1 MKPDSNLCYSVIR
14 RITLLL
20 TFLPLTVLVMAQ
32 QTVTGTVTSSEDG
45 NPIPGVN
52 VIIKGTTLGTI
63 TNAQGL
69 FNIDVGEGASLLFSY
84 VGMLNQEVP
93 VGQQTVMDI
102 VMEPDYAQLDEVVVI
117 GYGSMKKSD
126 LTGAVAS
133 LKADEIDTQPI
144 TSMEQAMSGKLAGVE
159 VTQASHAPGGGI
171 SVRIR
176 GGNSIN
182 SNVEP
187 LYVID
192 GMPIY
197 SNNNMIP
204 SNGPNDGVLPQLNL
218 LAGLNPAD
226 IERIEVLKDASAT
239 SIYGARGANGVVL
252 ITTKRGVTGKSVVE
266 YGGYFGFQNISNKIE
281 MLDAHQFSTV
291 HNEMATNRGE
301 PLRFTGADFDGV
313 YHGTPEEYQN
323 GTLPSTDWLDEIM
336 RQGMIQN
343 HQLSVS
349 GGTDR
354 TRYAISANYLDNEGI
369 ITGGGFN
376 RTSMRAN
383 LDANVNKWLDVG
395 NSTSFSYN
403 KSINA
408 GSESGLQWF
417 NGGTISGAMKAWPVF
432 EPYDSDG
439 NYNVTGTGT
448 LRGNPVAYANEAK
461 NELVNNRLVSNLF
474 GVITIMDGLTLKIS
488 GGVDM
493 ITNERGRYFPTST
506 YSGSLSNGSANKN
519 FSKSLNLL
527 NENVLNYTKSFGIH
541 SINAVAGFTLQKEVN
556 EGHGVSAQDFP
567 SDIYEDNNIGAGA
580 IQDIPGGSWKN
591 QWSMASWLG
600 RINYNLMDKY
610 LFTLTGRADGSSKFG
625 ADNKWAFFPSVAAAW
640 RISQE
645 DFMQN
650 VAVFSNLKI
659 RASYGRT
666 GNSEIGLY
674 NSLAM
679 LGVMSYTFGETFKSP
694 GIGPSRMANPD
705 LKWETTDQAD
715 VGLEFGFMNNRL
727 NFLVDA
733 YYKKTTD
740 LLMAINLLG
749 TSGYVDPG
757 FGAETHLRNIG
768 SLENRGLDLTGN
780 YDIFV
785 GEFKWRFSGNFYLNR
800 NEILELTEGGA
811 ITLSGGGIDK
821 HGGKVYLDVGLPVG
835 VWRERVQD
843 GIFNDQAE
851 LDGHVNAQGDPLQ
864 PGAELGDVKLV
875 DVNGDGVI
883 DGNDQDIV
891 GDPNPDYTWGITND
905 FSYKGFDL
913 SIFIKGSRGNDIN
926 APHFVHSK
934 QISTISNGN
943 LIADMWNRWTPEN
956 PDTDVPRAGCNYLM
970 GYEVFDGSYV
980 RIKNVRLTYHIP
992 AQKIAWLQNAQ
1003 VYVNI
1008 ENLATFTEYPG
1019 YDPEVNSA
1027 GQSAW
1032 QRGIALNP
1040 YPSMRTVLFGVKIG
1054 L

>member
-527 NENVLNYTKSFGIH
+527 NENVLNYTKSFD
-541 SINAVAGFTLQKEVN
+541 V
-556 EGHGVSAQDFP
+556 VSRY
-567 SDIYEDNNIGAGA
+567 IVCR
-580 IQDIPGGSWKN
+580 PGDDEN
-591 QWSMASWLG
+591 
-600 RINYNLMDKY
+600 
-610 LFTLTGRADGSSKFG
+610 
-625 ADNKWAFFPSVAAAW
+625 PV
-640 RISQE
+640 E
-645 DFMQN
+645 
-650 VAVFSNLKI
+650 
-659 RASYGRT
+659 
-666 GNSEIGLY
+666 
-674 NSLAM
+674 
-679 LGVMSYTFGETFKSP
+679 ET
-694 GIGPSRMANPD
+694 
-705 LKWETTDQAD
+705 E
-715 VGLEFGFMNNRL
+715 
-727 NFLVDA
+727 
-733 YYKKTTD
+733 
-740 LLMAINLLG
+740 
-749 TSGYVDPG
+749 
-757 FGAETHLRNIG
+757 
-768 SLENRGLDLTGN
+768 RGL
-780 YDIFV
+780 F
-785 GEFKWRFSGNFYLNR
+785 R
-800 NEILELTEGGA
+800 
-811 ITLSGGGIDK
+811 
-821 HGGKVYLDVGLPVG
+821 
-835 VWRERVQD
+835 
-843 GIFNDQAE
+843 
-851 LDGHVNAQGDPLQ
+851 
-864 PGAELGDVKLV
+864 
-875 DVNGDGVI
+875 
-883 DGNDQDIV
+883 
-891 GDPNPDYTWGITND
+891 
-905 FSYKGFDL
+905 
-913 SIFIKGSRGNDIN
+913 
-926 APHFVHSK
+926 
-934 QISTISNGN
+934 
-943 LIADMWNRWTPEN
+943 
-956 PDTDVPRAGCNYLM
+956 
-970 GYEVFDGSYV
+970 
-980 RIKNVRLTYHIP
+980 RLTF
-992 AQKIAWLQNAQ
+992 
-1003 VYVNI
+1003 V
-1008 ENLATFTEYPG
+1008 F
-1019 YDPEVNSA
+1019 
-1027 GQSAW
+1027 
-1032 QRGIALNP
+1032 
-1040 YPSMRTVLFGVKIG
+1040 
-1054 L
+1054 

>member
-1 MKPDSNLCYSVIR
+1 MKSTPNLCGNVIR
-14 RITLLL
+14 RIALLL
-20 TFLPLTVLVMAQ
+20 TFFLCVVPLMAQ
-32 QTVTGTVTSSEDG
+32 QTITGTVTSSEDG
-45 NPIPGVN
+45 TPVPGVN
-52 VIIKGTTLGTI
+52 VFIKGTTQGTI
-63 TNAQGL
+63 TSAE
-69 FNIDVGEGASLLFSY
+69 GEFSIEADRGATLVFSY
-84 VGMLNQEVP
+84 VGMQSREIP
-93 VGQQTVMDI
+93 VGDQTVMDV
-102 VMEPDYAQLDEVVVI
+102 VMEPDYARLDEVVVI

-133 LKADEIDTQPI
+133 LKSDEIDKQPI

-204 SNGPNDGVLPQLNL
+204 SSGPNDGVIPQLNL

-239 SIYGARGANGVVL
+239 AIYGARGANGVVL
-252 ITTKRGVTGKSVVE
+252 ITTKRGLTGRSIVE
-266 YGGYFGFQNISNKIE
+266 YGGYYGIQNISNKIE
-281 MLDAHQFSTV
+281 MLDAYQFATI

-301 PLRFTGADFDGV
+301 PLRFTGSEFDGI
-313 YHGTPEEYQN
+313 YHGTPEEYRN
-323 GTLPSTDWLDEIM
+323 GTLQSTDWLDEIL
-336 RQGMIQN
+336 RQGTIKN

-354 TRYAISANYLDNEGI
+354 AKYAISANYLDNKGI

-383 LDANVNKWLDVG
+383 LDANVNKWLDIG
-395 NSTSFSYN
+395 NSTSYSYN

-417 NGGTISGAMKAWPVF
+417 NGGTISAAMKAWPVF
-432 EPYDSDG
+432 QPYDADG

-448 LRGNPVAYANEAK
+448 LRGNPVAFANEAK

-474 GVITIMDGLTLKIS
+474 GVITITDGLTLKIS

-493 ITNERGRYFPTST
+493 ITNERSRYFPTST
-506 YSGSLSNGSANKN
+506 YSGSLSNGDASKN

-527 NENVLNYTKSFGIH
+527 NENLLNYNKTFGVH
-541 SINAVAGFTLQKEVN
+541 SINAVMGFTMQQEVN
-556 EGHGVSAQDFP
+556 EGHSASAQDFP
-567 SDIYEDNNIGAGA
+567 SDVYQDNNLGAGA
-580 IQDIPGGSWKN
+580 IQDIPSYSWKN

-610 LFTLTGRADGSSKFG
+610 LFSVTGRADGSSKFG
-625 ADNKWAFFPSVAAAW
+625 ADNKWAFFPSFAAAW

-645 DFMQN
+645 EFMQN
-650 VAVFSNLKI
+650 LGVFSNMKI

-679 LGVMSYTFGETFKSP
+679 LGVMSYTFAEGYKSP

-715 VGLEFGFMNNRL
+715 IGFEVGFMNNRL

-768 SLENRGLDLTGN
+768 SLENKGLEFTSN
-780 YDIFV
+780 YDILV
-785 GEFKWRFSGNFYLNR
+785 GTFKWSFSGNFYMNR
-800 NEILELTEGGA
+800 NEILQLTEGGA

-851 LDGHVNAQGDPLQ
+851 LDGHVNGDGEPLQ
-864 PGAELGDVKLV
+864 PGAMPGDVKLV
-875 DVNGDGVI
+875 DINGDGVI

-891 GDPNPDYTWGITND
+891 GDPNPDYTFGITNE
-905 FSYKGFDL
+905 FAYKGFTL
-913 SIFIKGSRGNDIN
+913 NIFIKGSQGNDIN

-956 PDTDVPRAGCNYLM
+956 TDTDVPRAGCNYLL
-970 GYEVFDGSYV
+970 GYEVFDGSYI
-980 RIKNVRLTYHIP
+980 RIKNVRLIYNIP
-992 AQKIAWLQNAQ
+992 AQNIQWLQNAQ

-1008 ENLATFTEYPG
+1008 ENLATFTDYPG
-1019 YDPEVNSA
+1019 FDPEVNSA